1 MGLVCPS
8 DWESQER
15 QGALRQNGHLAE
27 LGEILFETQ
36 HLICEMIYS
45 GNKRLM
51 LLTFSLL
58 LYSTLILCEIYSCH
72 DQWFEF
78 CLSRFFD
85 SINVFVVDPVK
96 AQLLNFCLW
105 LARGGL
111 SQATFSLETCT
122 SPPLPSSIPPFGKL
136 AQPTG
141 CQCWAWGASQTWV
154 CSSLGS

>member
-15 QGALRQNGHLAE
+15 QGALRQDGHLAE
-27 LGEILFETQ
+27 LGEILLETQ

-51 LLTFSLL
+51 LLTFPLL
-58 LYSTLILCEIYSCH
+58 WYKARFTVSMRILSFKIFGFQLCLRCRPCKGLT
-72 DQWFEF
+72 FE
-78 CLSRFFD
+78 L
-85 SINVFVVDPVK
+85 
-96 AQLLNFCLW
+96 
-105 LARGGL
+105 
-111 SQATFSLETCT
+111 
-122 SPPLPSSIPPFGKL
+122 LPSACTWWSLSGNFLLGNLRLPSTIPPFGKL